1 MQPEPQT
8 HLERLLARAHANPTD
23 AKAYT
28 AFVKELIATTVGV
41 LGHAEP
47 HGFQPLALTPS
58 GSLGVCVFT
67 HPVRYDAFT
76 ATQLPAL
83 DWQVRP
89 DRARPLFE
97 WAVAN
102 DLFVLL
108 NPGSPLSKDFP
119 PFELNDVL
127 HGRWHQR
134 NHRVQTLPR
143 QRFHSRWHRSHC
155 LQPRYPRD

>member
-83 DWQVRP
+83 IGRCAPIAPGRFSNGPWP
-89 DRARPLFE
+89 TTCSCCSIP
-97 WAVAN
+97 AV
-102 DLFVLL
+102 L
-108 NPGSPLSKDFP
+108 
-119 PFELNDVL
+119 
-127 HGRWHQR
+127 
-134 NHRVQTLPR
+134 
-143 QRFHSRWHRSHC
+143 
-155 LQPRYPRD
+155 

>member
-127 HGRWHQR
+127 HGRWI
-134 NHRVQTLPR
+134 
-143 QRFHSRWHRSHC
+143 
-155 LQPRYPRD
+155 

>member
-1 MQPEPQT
+1 M
-8 HLERLLARAHANPTD
+8 RM
-23 AKAYT
+23 
-28 AFVKELIATTVGV
+28 VSSS
-41 LGHAEP
+41 
-47 HGFQPLALTPS
+47 S
-58 GSLGVCVFT
+58 GSAISAGGKQRRAGRGRGNSTAGRFPAILDDAVVGELAGDMSDDDAGVPDVRLT
-67 HPVRYDAFT
+67 VPKEPGLKRYDAFT

-127 HGRWHQR
+127 HGRWI
-134 NHRVQTLPR
+134 
-143 QRFHSRWHRSHC
+143 
-155 LQPRYPRD
+155 